1 MFIIHKKVLTFV
13 YKGTIMK
20 PLYNHLEKSMA
31 TNITVK
37 NIPQDLYEK
46 IKRRADLNHRSINRE
61 IIAIFEE
68 VLAVRRINPE
78 DILISARELRER
90 TRGIVLT
97 QEFIDRAKKEG
108 RP

>member
-1 MFIIHKKVLTFV
+1 MTFENE
-13 YKGTIMK
+13 GTIMK

-68 VLAVRRINPE
+68 VLTVRRINPE
-78 DILISARELRER
+78 DILVSVRKLRER
-90 TRGIVLT
+90 TRGFVLT
-97 QEFIDRAKKEG
+97 QEFIDQAKREG
-108 RP
+108 RL